1 MEKICALLLLAGL
14 AVPAYPGAMDDL
26 PGARTE
32 AGPAAIPVPAVFMDL
47 AGPSEKAPVPACPQN
62 MRGDRNARCSIATRK
77 TTVCS
82 DGQRIDVSRVT
93 EKDVK
98 SGRFS
103 RSELGI
109 YKDLDL
115 RSWASHQKS
124 VGGSSRWGDG
134 SHQSMLATGRVNPIT
149 TPYVVLPNRE
159 WLGRDV
165 TVCVKATG
173 ACVEAR
179 ALEVG
184 PRSTFRDHSEL
195 SVGAL
200 MALGLNAHP
209 DSGTY
214 NGEITFTFH

>member
-47 AGPSEKAPVPACPQN
+47 AGPSEKAAVPACPQN

-115 RSWASHQKS
+115 RSWA
-124 VGGSSRWGDG
+124 